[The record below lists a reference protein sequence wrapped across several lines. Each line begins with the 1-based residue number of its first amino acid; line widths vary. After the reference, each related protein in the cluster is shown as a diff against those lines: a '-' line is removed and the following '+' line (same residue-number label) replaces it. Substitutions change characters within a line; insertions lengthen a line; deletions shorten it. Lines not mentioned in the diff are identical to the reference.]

1 MAQVPVPP
9 QLPAPP
15 APPAPQPQQA
25 QQAQPLQQFQ
35 QAQQPQPQA
44 TNLEVNSHFYFLLFS
59 LGHLDCLSMCLYS
72 LSPVCNSAL
81 KFGPLGQFVVFGD
94 YRTRCSKKFILV

>member
-9 QLPAPP
+9 QPPAPP
-15 APPAPQPQQA
+15 APPAPQPQQG
-25 QQAQPLQQFQ
+25 QQAQPLEQLQ

-44 TNLEVNSHFYFLLFS
+44 ANLKVNIHFSFLLFS
-59 LGHLDCLSMCLYS
+59 LGHLDCLSMGLYS

-81 KFGPLGQFVVFGD
+81 KFGPLGQFGVFGD
-94 YRTRCSKKFILV
+94 CQTRCSTKFILV